1 MNPCLKPVVYILYSW
16 LILYSC
22 KKEYS
27 CEDCLQT
34 NKPPIAN
41 AGLDFSLVL
50 PVTNALL
57 DGNASSDPDGS
68 ITSFK
73 WSKISGP
80 AMLKIFSPHTGK
92 TKIEDLTVGVYQF
105 RLTVTDNG
113 GLTANDT
120 ILVTVN
126 TAATINQSPVA
137 IAGPDEIRTL
147 SSQNVKL
154 DGSNSFD
161 ADGNITA
168 FQWDKISG
176 PAVTINTPGSSTSS
190 LSNFNEGDYLFK
202 LTVTDN
208 AGAMGSDTVRL
219 TIIKDNLFGYEYSFD
234 TEWGF
239 NDIVADFDVYTGT
252 NGPNPDLFINDSISL
267 EVFIKLD
274 TSSAWIAVPRA
285 IDFFNLSTGYSYFI
299 YEHRLFI
306 YAFFPGS
313 VQLIGREVSV
323 RIKFL

>member
-1 MNPCLKPVVYILYSW
+1 MKPFLKLVVYVLYSW

-41 AGLDFSLVL
+41 GGPDFFLLL
-50 PVTNALL
+50 PVTNAML

-68 ITSFK
+68 IISFK

-80 AMLKIFSPHTGK
+80 PLFKIVRPQTAK
-92 TKIEDLTVGVYQF
+92 TKIEDLTIGIYQF
-105 RLTVTDNG
+105 QLTVTDNG

-120 ILVTVN
+120 ILVTVG
-126 TAATINQSPVA
+126 TATTNQHPIA
-137 IAGPDEIRTL
+137 IAGLDEIKTL
-147 SSQNVKL
+147 SSQNIRL
-154 DGSNSFD
+154 DGSSSFD
-161 ADGNITA
+161 PDGTISA
-168 FQWDKISG
+168 FQWTKISG
-176 PAVTINTPGSSTSS
+176 PAVTITTPGASAAT
-190 LSNFNEGDYLFK
+190 LSNFIVGDYLFK

-208 AGAMGSDTVRL
+208 AGAMASDTVRL
-219 TIIKDNLFGYEYSFD
+219 TIIKDDISGYEYSFE

-239 NDIVADFDVYTGT
+239 NDVGTDYDVYTAT
-252 NGPNPDLFINDSISL
+252 NGPNPDLFINDSMLL

-274 TSSAWIAVPRA
+274 TSSVWIPVHKALDP
-285 IDFFNLSTGYSYFI
+285 FTLSTGYSYRI
-299 YEHRLFI
+299 IEQRLFI
-306 YAFFPGS
+306 FAFFPGS
-313 VQLIGREVSV
+313 AQLIGRKVSV